1 MKLLQ
6 HLSPYVRV
14 AMDHW
19 LPLNAYIP
27 ERVIWDYE
35 LLFVKHG
42 ELEVTV
48 EDTLYNGTTGDV
60 FLFKP
65 KQRHSIRVVGQA
77 PVEQPHVHFDLI
89 EDSDSPFIP
98 VSFKPASEMDE
109 TELAWFRQ
117 DLLSG
122 PELLLPS
129 RIRLRSPKVFEKLLF
144 TIIQEFRARAPFA
157 ELRLK
162 GLMLDLLVT
171 LIRDSH
177 WQIRYDEP
185 DRVTQLTSMKDY
197 LNRHSDRTVTLDEM
211 SAHFHMNKRYLIGLF
226 RQAFE
231 QTPIQYHQQMRM
243 EQAKNLLK
251 FTQLSMQ
258 EMSEALGYPNLHTF
272 SRAFKNNS
280 GCSPTAYR
288 NAFRHS

>member
-1 MKLLQ
+1 MLR

-19 LPLNAYIP
+19 LQLNAYIP
-27 ERVIWDYE
+27 DRAIWDYE
-35 LLFVKHG
+35 LLYVKQG

-48 EDTLYNGTTGDV
+48 EDAVYRGAEGDV

-65 KQRHSIRVVGQA
+65 KQRHSISVVGQA
-77 PVEQPHVHFDLI
+77 PVEQPHVHFDII
-89 EDSDSPFIP
+89 EAPDSRLIP
-98 VSFKPASEMDE
+98 VSFKPEEEMDQ
-109 TELAWFRQ
+109 TELGWFRQ

-122 PELLLPS
+122 PELQLPN
-129 RIRLRSPKVFEKLLF
+129 RIRLRSPKTFEKLLF
-144 TIIQEFRARAPFA
+144 TIIHEFRAQAPYA
-157 ELRLK
+157 DLRLK

-171 LIRDSH
+171 LFRESH
-177 WQIRYDEP
+177 WHAGYDQP
-185 DRVTQLTSMKDY
+185 DRVTQLMNMKEY
-197 LNRHSDRTVTLDEM
+197 LNQHADRTVTLDEM

-226 RQAFE
+226 RQAFD

-251 FTQLSMQ
+251 YSQLSMQ

-280 GCSPTAYR
+280 GCSPSAYR
-288 NAFRHS
+288 TAFRHS